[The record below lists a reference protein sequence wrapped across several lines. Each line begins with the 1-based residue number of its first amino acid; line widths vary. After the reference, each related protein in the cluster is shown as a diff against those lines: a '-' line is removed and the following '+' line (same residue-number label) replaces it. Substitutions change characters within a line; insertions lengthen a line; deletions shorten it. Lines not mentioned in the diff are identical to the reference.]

1 MEALFIY
8 IGKVF
13 LFSGVT
19 FLYYQLSLKNKTF
32 HHYNRFYLLGIMLV
46 SILLPLVKV
55 DWFTIELNDS
65 LFLVYNK
72 FQNVKHINTVE
83 NDFSYYRLAV
93 GVLQLVAFVFII
105 RILYGIV
112 KVYNLKRRFPKH
124 QHNGFSFYE
133 TNLEEAPFSFF
144 KNLFWKNSLDIH
156 SDLGK
161 QILKHEIVH
170 IEQKHSWDKIFA
182 EIITAV
188 FWFNPFFYFIKK
200 ELYLIHE
207 YLADKKAVKKYDTK
221 AFAQM
226 LLANHFGGNSIS
238 VTSPFLSSNLK
249 KRLLMLQKP
258 NTKYSYARR
267 ILALPVVFALSF
279 AYLVNAKN
287 KEIKETNLAI
297 QEAAE
302 TIQKDTQFTASA
314 SIVTNDFD
322 DSYLSKF
329 ENTSETDVFLV
340 EEKRVSKT
348 EFISFYKKH
357 QNNKKWVVGFADKT
371 ENSSGLTVCS
381 IRKMDDSKAAKKFV
395 DIMINGEKSVDFNL
409 EKNDSSPVPKVL
421 MQHLEDNFN
430 NLMKDSRPYTVSSN
444 DKRNNLT
451 NDFILNM
458 IENHKDGD
466 SYKIDNKNVEIGEF
480 VEFYKK
486 NKDDK
491 NYFPMVAKMDYKGK
505 SFRIFSIKNKSNSE
519 NPRTILLQKIKDGNI
534 KDTISPKVQFSM
546 DEVKVFKAETS
557 DLSKIPAME
566 RVQLPISKDN
576 HRNISFEPN
585 SLNNRRVNGV
595 FKNGKQQVDFEI
607 VVDGKKIETKDFSSI
622 PPNTIKSATVRK
634 DTTPERLEIQ
644 LK

>member
-46 SILLPLVKV
+46 SILLPLLKV

-72 FQNVKHINTVE
+72 FQNVKHINTTE
-83 NDFSYYRLAV
+83 NDFSYYQLVV
-93 GVLQLVAFVFII
+93 GILQLVAFVFII
-105 RILYGIV
+105 RMLYGIV
-112 KVYNLKRRFPKH
+112 KIYNLKKRFPKH

-144 KNLFWKNSLDIH
+144 RNLFWKNSLDIH

-182 EIITAV
+182 ELITAV

-238 VTSPFLSSNLK
+238 VASPFLSSNLK
-249 KRLLMLQKP
+249 KRLQMLQKP
-258 NTKYSYARR
+258 KTKYSYTRR

-297 QEAAE
+297 QQIAKSMQNEENKPKFDA
-302 TIQKDTQFTASA
+302 TINYN
-314 SIVTNDFD
+314 TNEE
-322 DSYLSKF
+322 SYLTKF
-329 ENTSETDVFLV
+329 ENTSENDVFLV

-348 EFISFYKKH
+348 EFIEFYKKH
-357 QNNKKWVVGFADKT
+357 QNNKKWVVGLGDKSK
-371 ENSSGLTVCS
+371 NSSGLTVCS
-381 IRKMDDSKAAKKFV
+381 IRKVDDSKAAKKFV
-395 DIMINGEKSVDFNL
+395 DILANGEKKDDFVGEKDERSQVSHNNTKNVDDVLNNFM
-409 EKNDSSPVPKVL
+409 KNSGSYSIYP
-421 MQHLEDNFN
+421 
-430 NLMKDSRPYTVSSN
+430 N
-444 DKRNNLT
+444 DKARNLT

-458 IENHKDGD
+458 IENQQEGD
-466 SYKIDNKNVEIGEF
+466 SYKINNKNVEIGEF

-486 NKDDK
+486 NK
-491 NYFPMVAKMDYKGK
+491 NNEGYFPMVAKMDIKGK
-505 SFRIFSIKNKSNSE
+505 SFRIFSIKNTSNSQ
-519 NPRTILLQKIKDGNI
+519 NPRTILLQKIKD
-534 KDTISPKVQFSM
+534 TISPKREFSM
-546 DEVKVFKAETS
+546 DQVKVFKAETS
-557 DLSKIPAME
+557 DITKIPAME

-576 HRNISFEPN
+576 HRNISFDPN
-585 SLNNRRVNGV
+585 FEDGRKIEKLYI
-595 FKNGKQQVDFEI
+595 NGKQVSNFDLYI
-607 VVDGKKIETKDFSSI
+607 NGKKVDSKEFNTIA
-622 PPNTIKSATVRK
+622 PNTIKSIKVIK
-634 DTTPERLEIQ
+634 DTTPNRLEIQ